1 MEECSLNFIF
11 LASPFV
17 FLVREEL
24 FFQKTKVRKRA
35 KIRNRYNQAPHL
47 TQENNGKVTTSHLY
61 ITNENQE
68 VSSFLADD
76 TKASTNRRA

>member
-17 FLVREEL
+17 FLVREGL
-24 FFQKTKVRKRA
+24 FLQKTNVRKRA

-47 TQENNGKVTTSHLY
+47 TQENNGKVTTSQLY
-61 ITNENQE
+61 IANENQE
-68 VSSFLADD
+68 VSSFPADD